1 LLVGKQCNNHGVTVA
16 RTRALPGDGCVS
28 QAGEPHPRRRLV
40 FAVVSI
46 ALFMASV
53 DQTIVA
59 TALGALQHDL
69 RAPVNWSS
77 WTITIYALG
86 QIIAMPTAGA
96 ISDLYGRKK
105 VFIGAIVLFTVASL
119 CCGLARDIYVLVAL
133 RGLQALGGG
142 AFMPSATGIVA
153 DQFGRD
159 RDRAVGLFSSV
170 FPIGGIVGPVLGGI
184 FVTYW
189 SWRGI
194 FLVNV
199 PVGIMLFCLATIFVP
214 DSSKNSGRRLDL
226 AGIGLLASGLLG
238 LMLAISYLG
247 SANATPL
254 TAEFIIPL
262 VIGLLALA
270 AFTRHSA
277 RAPDPFVPLNLL
289 AGRDFAVMNAINF
302 VIGAAILGFGALVP
316 LYAVDRY
323 HLPTLAAGTLLTA
336 RAIGMIA
343 IAALAAFA
351 LRRTGYRLPM
361 IAGMGIGAAGL
372 VLMTLSPPVFSPY
385 GWLAVAAAVTGIGL
399 GMALPASN
407 NATLQRAPE
416 NTAAVAGLRGMFRQS
431 GGITSISLITSIV
444 ARSNAPGLAL
454 AHSFLVLAIVLAC
467 LIPAVFWV
475 PDHRG
480 QW

>member
-1 LLVGKQCNNHGVTVA
+1 MAIA
-16 RTRALPGDGCVS
+16 RVSALPGDDSAS
-28 QAGEPHPRRRLV
+28 QASEPRPRRRLV
-40 FAVVSI
+40 FAVVSM

-69 RAPVNWSS
+69 HAAVNWSS

-86 QIIAMPTAGA
+86 QIIAMPAAGT
-96 ISDLYGRKK
+96 ISDMYGRKK
-105 VFIGAIVLFTVASL
+105 VFIGAIVVFTAASL
-119 CCGLARDIYVLVAL
+119 CCGLANDIYVLVAL
-133 RGLQALGGG
+133 RAVQALGGG

-199 PVGIMLFCLATIFVP
+199 PVGVTLFCLALVFVP
-214 DSSKNSGRRLDL
+214 NSTKKSTSRLDL
-226 AGIGLLASGLLG
+226 PGIGFLAAGLLG
-238 LMLAISYLG
+238 VMLAVSYLG
-247 SANATPL
+247 SATASPL
-254 TAEFIIPL
+254 SLPFIGP
-262 VIGLLALA
+262 LA
-270 AFTRHSA
+270 AGLIAMLLFVRHAA
-277 RAPDPFVPLNLL
+277 RAASPFVPLRLL
-289 AGRDFAVMNAINF
+289 AGREFAVMNVINF
-302 VIGAAILGFGALVP
+302 LIGSAILGFGALVP
-316 LYAVDRY
+316 LYAQERY

-336 RAIGMIA
+336 RAIGMIS

-361 IAGMGIGAAGL
+361 IAGLSLAAAGL
-372 VLMTLSPPVFSPY
+372 VLTATSPPVLSPY
-385 GWLAVAAAVTGIGL
+385 GWLAVAAGLTGIGL

-431 GGITSISLITSIV
+431 GGITAISLITAVV
-444 ARSNAPGLAL
+444 ARSADPGLAL
-454 AHSFLVLAIVLAC
+454 AHAFLALAVVLVC
-467 LIPAVFWV
+467 LLPAVFLV
-475 PDHRG
+475 QDHRG

>member
-1 LLVGKQCNNHGVTVA
+1 MATARVTELA
-16 RTRALPGDGCVS
+16 S
-28 QAGEPHPRRRLV
+28 QSEASAASAGEPQPRRRLV

-59 TALGALQHDL
+59 TALGSLQHDL
-69 RAPVNWSS
+69 HATVNWSS

-86 QIIAMPTAGA
+86 QIIAMPTAGT

-105 VFIGAIVLFTVASL
+105 VFIGAVMLFTVASL
-119 CCGLARDIYVLVAL
+119 CCGLAKDIYVLVAL

-199 PVGIMLFCLATIFVP
+199 PVGVVLLVLAIAIVP
-214 DSSKNSGRRLDL
+214 NSTKKSARRLDL
-226 AGIGLLASGLLG
+226 AGIGLLATGLLG
-238 LMLAISYLG
+238 LMLAVSYLG
-247 SANATPL
+247 SPSASALNIAFIAPL
-254 TAEFIIPL
+254 AVGVVAL
-262 VIGLLALA
+262 VL
-270 AFTRHSA
+270 FVRHSA
-277 RAPDPFVPLNLL
+277 AAAAPFVPLKLL
-289 AGRDFAVMNAINF
+289 AGRDFAIMNVINF
-302 VIGAAILGFGALVP
+302 LIGSAILGFGALVP
-316 LYAVDRY
+316 LYAQERY

-336 RAIGMIA
+336 RAIGMIS

-361 IAGMGIGAAGL
+361 IVGLSLAAIGL
-372 VLMTLSPPVFSPY
+372 VLMAVSPPVLTPY
-385 GWLAVAAAVTGIGL
+385 GWLAIAAGLTGIGM

-407 NATLQRAPE
+407 NATLHRAPE

-431 GGITSISLITSIV
+431 GGITAIALITAVV
-444 ARSNAPGLAL
+444 ARSADPGLAL
-454 AHSFLVLAIVLAC
+454 ARAFIVLAIVLVC
-467 LIPAVFWV
+467 LLPAVFGV
-475 PDHRG
+475 TDHRG

>member
-1 LLVGKQCNNHGVTVA
+1 MAIA
-16 RTRALPGDGCVS
+16 RVSEELGDEPRSGSPAPEPGS
-28 QAGEPHPRRRLV
+28 RPRLI

-69 RAPVNWSS
+69 HTAVNWSS

-86 QIIAMPTAGA
+86 QIVAMPTAGA
-96 ISDLYGRKK
+96 ISDMYGRKK
-105 VFIGAIVLFTVASL
+105 VFIGAVVLFTTASL
-119 CCGLARDIYVLVAL
+119 CCGLAKDIYVLVAL
-133 RGLQALGGG
+133 RALQALGGG

-153 DQFGRD
+153 DEFGRN

-170 FPIGGIVGPVLGGI
+170 FPIGGIVGPVLGGV

-199 PVGIMLFCLATIFVP
+199 PIGIILFFLAIMFIP
-214 DSSKNSGRRLDL
+214 NSAKKSPKRLDL
-226 AGIGLLASGLLG
+226 AGIALLATGLLG
-238 LMLAISYLG
+238 VMLAISYLG
-247 SANATPL
+247 SATASPL
-254 TAEFIIPL
+254 SVLFIGPL
-262 VIGLLALA
+262 AVGLIALV
-270 AFTRHSA
+270 FFVRHAA
-277 RAPDPFVPLNLL
+277 RAPAPFVPLRLL
-289 AGRDFAVMNAINF
+289 AGGEFAIMNVINF
-302 VIGAAILGFGALVP
+302 VVGSAILGFGALVP
-316 LYAVDRY
+316 LYAEDRY
-323 HLPTLAAGTLLTA
+323 GMATLAAGTLLTA
-336 RAIGMIA
+336 RAIGMIS

-361 IAGMGIGAAGL
+361 IVGLSIASVGLFLLFCSPLALGPYWWLALAAGL
-372 VLMTLSPPVFSPY
+372 
-385 GWLAVAAAVTGIGL
+385 TGMGF

-431 GGITSISLITSIV
+431 GGITGISLITAVV
-444 ARSNAPGLAL
+444 ARSADPGLAL
-454 AHSFLVLAIVLAC
+454 AHSFLILGFVCVC
-467 LIPAVFWV
+467 LLPLILLV
-475 PDHRG
+475 PDHLG
-480 QW
+480 EW

>member
-1 LLVGKQCNNHGVTVA
+1 MTIA
-16 RTRALPGDGCVS
+16 RISELPGDDRVS

-96 ISDLYGRKK
+96 ISDMYGRKK
-105 VFIGAIVLFTVASL
+105 VFIGAIVLFTAASL
-119 CCGLARDIYVLVAL
+119 CCGLAKDIYVLVAL
-133 RGLQALGGG
+133 RALQALGGG

-159 RDRAVGLFSSV
+159 RDRAVGLFTSV
-170 FPIGGIVGPVLGGI
+170 FPLGGIVGPVLGGI

-199 PVGIMLFCLATIFVP
+199 PVGAVLIVLAVMFVP
-214 DSSKNSGRRLDL
+214 GGSKKTGRRLDL
-226 AGIGLLASGLLG
+226 PGIGLLAAGLLG
-238 LMLAISYLG
+238 LMLAISDLG
-247 SANATPL
+247 SASATPL
-254 TAEFIIPL
+254 SAGFIVPFA
-262 VIGLLALA
+262 IGLVALA
-270 AFTRHSA
+270 AFVRHSA
-277 RAPDPFVPLNLL
+277 RSADPFVPLKLL
-289 AGRDFAVMNAINF
+289 TGRDFAVMNVINF
-302 VIGAAILGFGALVP
+302 LIGAAILGFGALVP
-316 LYAVDRY
+316 LYAQDRY
-323 HLPTLAAGTLLTA
+323 DLPTLAAGTLLTA
-336 RAIGMIA
+336 RAVGMIT

-361 IAGMGIGAAGL
+361 IAGMTIAAAGL
-372 VLMTLSPPVFSPY
+372 VLMTISPPVFSPY
-385 GWLAVAAAVTGIGL
+385 GWLAIAAAVTGIGL

-431 GGITSISLITSIV
+431 GGITSISLITAIA
-444 ARSNAPGLAL
+444 ARSAAPGLAL

-467 LIPAVFWV
+467 LIPAVFLV

>member
-1 LLVGKQCNNHGVTVA
+1 MAVA
-16 RTRALPGDGCVS
+16 RVTAQSGEADAASVPG
-28 QAGEPHPRRRLV
+28 GEPQPRRRLV

-59 TALGALQHDL
+59 TALGSLQHDL
-69 RAPVNWSS
+69 HAAVNWSS

-86 QIIAMPTAGA
+86 QIIAMPTAGT

-105 VFIGAIVLFTVASL
+105 VFIGAVVLFTVASL
-119 CCGLARDIYVLVAL
+119 CCGLAKDIYVLVAL
-133 RGLQALGGG
+133 RAVQALGGG

-199 PVGIMLFCLATIFVP
+199 PVGAALLCLAIIFLP
-214 DSSKNSGRRLDL
+214 NSTKTSTRRLDL
-226 AGIGLLASGLLG
+226 VGVGLLAVGLLG
-238 LMLAISYLG
+238 AMLAVSYLG
-247 SANATPL
+247 SASASMLSAP
-254 TAEFIIPL
+254 FI
-262 VIGLLALA
+262 GALA
-270 AFTRHSA
+270 VGVLGLVLFVRHCA
-277 RAPDPFVPLNLL
+277 RAANPFVPLKLL
-289 AGRDFAVMNAINF
+289 AGRDFAIMNVINF
-302 VIGAAILGFGALVP
+302 LIGSAILGFGALVP
-316 LYAVDRY
+316 LYAQDRY

-336 RAIGMIA
+336 RAIGMIS

-361 IAGMGIGAAGL
+361 LAGL
-372 VLMTLSPPVFSPY
+372 SLAAIGLSLMATSPPVFSPY
-385 GWLAVAAAVTGIGL
+385 GWLTFAAALTGIGM

-431 GGITSISLITSIV
+431 GGITGIALITAVV
-444 ARSNAPGLAL
+444 ARSTNPGLAL
-454 AHSFLVLAIVLAC
+454 AHAFVVLAIVLVC
-467 LIPAVFWV
+467 LLPAVFGV
-475 PDHRG
+475 ADHRG

>member
-1 LLVGKQCNNHGVTVA
+1 MAV
-16 RTRALPGDGCVS
+16 TRATEIAAGRPAEPRDT
-28 QAGEPHPRRRLV
+28 GEPQPGRRLV
-40 FAVVSI
+40 FAVVSM

-59 TALGALQHDL
+59 TALGAIQHDL
-69 RAPVNWSS
+69 RATVNWSS
-77 WTITIYALG
+77 WTISIYALG
-86 QIIAMPTAGA
+86 QIIAMPTVGA
-96 ISDLYGRKK
+96 ISDIYGRKK
-105 VFIGAIVLFTVASL
+105 VFLCAIVLFTVASL

-133 RGLQALGGG
+133 RAVQALGGG

-159 RDRAVGLFSSV
+159 RDRAVGMFSSV

-199 PVGIMLFCLATIFVP
+199 PVGIALLCLAMVFVP
-214 DSSKNSGRRLDL
+214 GGGKSGARRLDL
-226 AGIGLLASGLLG
+226 AGIGLLAAGMLG
-238 LMLAISYLG
+238 SMLAVSYLG
-247 SANATPL
+247 SASASPL
-254 TAEFIIPL
+254 SVPFIVP
-262 VIGLLALA
+262 LA
-270 AFTRHSA
+270 AGIAALLLFVRHSA
-277 RAPDPFVPLNLL
+277 RAAAPFVPLRLL
-289 AGRDFAVMNAINF
+289 GGRDFAIMNLINF
-302 VIGAAILGFGALVP
+302 VIGSAILGFGALVP
-316 LYAVDRY
+316 LYAEDRY

-336 RAIGMIA
+336 RALGMIS

-361 IAGMGIGAAGL
+361 IAGLALAAIGL
-372 VLMTLSPPVFSPY
+372 VLTEISPPLLGPY
-385 GWLAVAAAVTGIGL
+385 GWLTVAAGLTGIGM

-431 GGITSISLITSIV
+431 GGITAISVITAVV
-444 ARSNAPGLAL
+444 ARSADPGLAL
-454 AHSFLVLAIVLAC
+454 AHSFLALAVVLAC
-467 LIPAVFWV
+467 LLPAVSYV

-480 QW
+480 RW

>member
-1 LLVGKQCNNHGVTVA
+1 MA
-16 RTRALPGDGCVS
+16 ATRATEPAAGRPAAPRDV
-28 QAGEPHPRRRLV
+28 GEPQPGRGLV
-40 FAVVSI
+40 FAVVSM

-59 TALGALQHDL
+59 TALGSLQHDL
-69 RAPVNWSS
+69 HTTVNWSS
-77 WTITIYALG
+77 WTISIYALG

-96 ISDLYGRKK
+96 ISDMYGRKK
-105 VFIGAIVLFTVASL
+105 VFLGAIALFTVASL
-119 CCGLARDIYVLVAL
+119 CCGLAKDIYVLVAL
-133 RGLQALGGG
+133 RAVQALGGG

-199 PVGIMLFCLATIFVP
+199 PIGITLLALAVIYLP
-214 DSSKNSGRRLDL
+214 GSSKKGARRLDL
-226 AGIGLLASGLLG
+226 AGIGLLAAGLLG
-238 LMLAISYLG
+238 SMLAISYLG
-247 SANATPL
+247 SASASPL
-254 TAEFIIPL
+254 SASFILPL
-262 VIGLLALA
+262 AVGVIALLA
-270 AFTRHSA
+270 FIRHSA
-277 RAPDPFVPLNLL
+277 RAPAPFVPLKLL
-289 AGRDFAVMNAINF
+289 GGRDFAIMNLINF
-302 VIGAAILGFGALVP
+302 VMGSAVLGFGALVP
-316 LYAVDRY
+316 LYAEERY
-323 HLPTLAAGTLLTA
+323 HLATLAAGTLLTA
-336 RAIGMIA
+336 RALGMIS
-343 IAALAAFA
+343 IAALATFA

-361 IAGMGIGAAGL
+361 TVGLSLAAIGL
-372 VLMTLSPPVFSPY
+372 VLMEIGPSLLGPY
-385 GWLAVAAAVTGIGL
+385 GWLTIAAGLTGLGL

-431 GGITSISLITSIV
+431 GGITAVSLITAIV
-444 ARSNAPGLAL
+444 ARSADPGLAL
-454 AHSFLVLAIVLAC
+454 AHSFLALAVILAC
-467 LIPAVFWV
+467 LLPAVFYV
-475 PDHRG
+475 QDHRG

>member
-1 LLVGKQCNNHGVTVA
+1 VA
-16 RTRALPGDGCVS
+16 VAVTRATEPAGGRPAEPHD
-28 QAGEPHPRRRLV
+28 AGEPQPGRRVV
-40 FAVVSI
+40 FAVVSM

-59 TALGALQHDL
+59 TAFGSLEHDL
-69 RAPVNWSS
+69 HATVNWSS
-77 WTITIYALG
+77 WTISIYALG

-96 ISDLYGRKK
+96 ISDIYGRKK
-105 VFIGAIVLFTVASL
+105 VFLGAIVVFTAASL
-119 CCGLARDIYVLVAL
+119 CCGLAQDIYVLVAL
-133 RGLQALGGG
+133 RAVQSLGGG

-170 FPIGGIVGPVLGGI
+170 FPIGGIVGPVLGGL

-199 PVGIMLFCLATIFVP
+199 PVGIVLVCLAIIFVP
-214 DSSKNSGRRLDL
+214 SGGKKGARRLDL
-226 AGIGLLASGLLG
+226 AGIGLLAIGLLG
-238 LMLAISYLG
+238 SMLAISYMG
-247 SANATPL
+247 SASASPLSAPFIVPL
-254 TAEFIIPL
+254 TTGVGA
-262 VIGLLALA
+262 LLL
-270 AFTRHSA
+270 FVRHSA
-277 RAPDPFVPLNLL
+277 RAPAPFVPLKLL
-289 AGRDFAVMNAINF
+289 SGRDFALMNVINF
-302 VIGAAILGFGALVP
+302 VIGSAILGFGALVP
-316 LYAVDRY
+316 LYAEERY

-336 RAIGMIA
+336 RALGMIS
-343 IAALAAFA
+343 IAGLAAFA
-351 LRRTGYRLPM
+351 LRRTGYRLP
-361 IAGMGIGAAGL
+361 IVVGLALAAVGL
-372 VLMTLSPPVFSPY
+372 VLMGIGPPLLGPY
-385 GWLAVAAAVTGIGL
+385 GWLTVAAGLTGIGM

-431 GGITSISLITSIV
+431 GGITAISLITAVV
-444 ARSNAPGLAL
+444 ARSADPGLAL
-454 AHSFLVLAIVLAC
+454 AHSFMALAVILAC
-467 LIPAVFWV
+467 LLPAVFYV

>member
-1 LLVGKQCNNHGVTVA
+1 MAVA
-16 RTRALPGDGCVS
+16 RVRDQPGDGQPGEGQPES
-28 QAGEPHPRRRLV
+28 PAGEPQPRRRLI

-59 TALGALQHDL
+59 TALGTLQHDL
-69 RAPVNWSS
+69 HAPVNWSS

-86 QIIAMPTAGA
+86 QIIAMPAAGT

-105 VFIGAIVLFTVASL
+105 VFLGAIVLFTAASL
-119 CCGLARDIYVLVAL
+119 CCGLARDIYVLVPL
-133 RGLQALGGG
+133 RAIQAIGGG

-159 RDRAVGLFSSV
+159 RDRAVGLFTSV
-170 FPIGGIVGPVLGGI
+170 FPIGGMVGPVLGGI

-199 PVGIMLFCLATIFVP
+199 PVGVTLFCLAVVFVP
-214 DSSKNSGRRLDL
+214 DSSKKSARRLDL
-226 AGIGLLASGLLG
+226 AGIGLLAAGLLG
-238 LMLAISYLG
+238 IMLAVSYLG
-247 SANATPL
+247 SATASPL
-254 TAEFIIPL
+254 NVAFVAPLAVGLVAMVAFI
-262 VIGLLALA
+262 
-270 AFTRHSA
+270 RHSA
-277 RAPDPFVPLNLL
+277 RASGPFVPLRLL
-289 AGRDFAVMNAINF
+289 VGRDFAVMNTINF
-302 VIGAAILGFGALVP
+302 VIGSATLGFGALVP
-316 LYAVDRY
+316 LYAQERY

-336 RAIGMIA
+336 RAIGMISV
-343 IAALAAFA
+343 AALSAFA

-361 IAGMGIGAAGL
+361 IAGLAIAATGLALMSVSSPLASSYTWLTIVAGL
-372 VLMTLSPPVFSPY
+372 
-385 GWLAVAAAVTGIGL
+385 TGIGI

-407 NATLQRAPE
+407 NATLQRAPD

-431 GGITSISLITSIV
+431 GGITGISLITAIV
-444 ARSNAPGLAL
+444 ARSANPGAAL
-454 AHSFLVLAIVLAC
+454 GHAFLVLAIVLAC
-467 LIPAVFWV
+467 LIPAIFAV
-475 PDHRG
+475 PDHHG